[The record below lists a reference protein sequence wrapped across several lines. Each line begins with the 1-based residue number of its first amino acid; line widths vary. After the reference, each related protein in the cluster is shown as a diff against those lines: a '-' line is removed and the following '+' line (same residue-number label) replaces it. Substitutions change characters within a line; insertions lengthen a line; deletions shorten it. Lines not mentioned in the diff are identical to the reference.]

1 MRYGVIGTGWI
12 AKSFIDGAR
21 MLCNADFAAVYSRT
35 EENGGKFAKDKN
47 GNYRID
53 YIFEG
58 EDWDSGAKSPL
69 RAPGVN
75 VKCGDFI
82 VAIDGVPAYRFSDIY
97 EALVGKVGMTVAE
110 RAKAK
115 GIDYR
120 SIDIGILAA
129 HITLAATEQG
139 LGTCILGWLDSDLDL
154 RGFSAADRVIG
165 KATAYLYCLLGV
177 KEVFARVISRPATQV
192 LESHGIPAH
201 CDTLVE
207 GIQNRQKT
215 GPCPMEHA
223 TRNCATPEEALT
235 AVRETLK
242 QLQQAT

>member
-1 MRYGVIGTGWI
+1 MDKDLAL
-12 AKSFIDGAR
+12 AKQ
-21 MLCNADFAAVYSRT
+21 LLTT
-35 EENGGKFAKDKN
+35 EEHTCVLCRDD
-47 GNYRID
+47 RI
-53 YIFEG
+53 YTSTRRG
-58 EDWDSGAKSPL
+58 VAPL
-69 RAPGVN
+69 
-75 VKCGDFI
+75 
-82 VAIDGVPAYRFSDIY
+82 
-97 EALVGKVGMTVAE
+97 
-110 RAKAK
+110 
-115 GIDYR
+115 
-120 SIDIGILAA
+120 
-129 HITLAATEQG
+129 
-139 LGTCILGWLDSDLDL
+139 LGWLDSDLDL

-192 LESHGIPAH
+192 LENHGIPAH
-201 CDTLVE
+201 WDTLVE